1 MTPNDL
7 LLRHAHLIVKSLL
20 QQIDRTYKRFLK
32 FSNTS
37 YSSEIGTSQ
46 YWKAVAGME
55 QMQLELDQLFSELA
69 SMDEY
74 TRWSEKLHQDR
85 YKFVEKYDIA
95 MEKYRG
101 VVTNE
106 NQN

>member
-1 MTPNDL
+1 MTPNDI
-7 LLRHAHLIVKSLL
+7 LLRHAPTIVKTLL
-20 QQIDRTYKRFLK
+20 QQIDKTYKRFLK

-37 YSSEIGTSQ
+37 YNSEIGTSQ

-55 QMQLELDQLFSELA
+55 QMQLELDQLISELEV
-69 SMDEY
+69 MDEY
-74 TRWSEKLHQDR
+74 TQWSSKLHQDR

-101 VVTNE
+101 GVKE
-106 NQN
+106 